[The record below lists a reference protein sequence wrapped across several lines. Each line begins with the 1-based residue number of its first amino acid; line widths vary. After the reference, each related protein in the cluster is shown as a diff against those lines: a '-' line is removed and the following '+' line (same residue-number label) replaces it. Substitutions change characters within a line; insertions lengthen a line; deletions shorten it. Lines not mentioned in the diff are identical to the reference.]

1 MPVQSRTESI
11 DNLYTTTWQNMK
23 ADVADQIYSATPF
36 FFWMKNKGN
45 MDPVP
50 GGRFIAEPL
59 RYAKSDNIRWVKKGS
74 TMPLAD
80 KEFLTEAIWEWRYLA
95 DSIVRFGVDDQQN
108 RGRNQIIDLALAKMQ
123 NSRDSLIDA
132 LETTLFTAQTGDE
145 MEGLPDLIA
154 TDPTSGTVGGVD
166 SATYTWWRN
175 QELDYDDDYG
185 TDGGDYPFATS
196 GQKAM
201 ARLLNL
207 CSNNIRQDTPDLIIS
222 GQFAYENYEII
233 ALSYQQIVNKELAD
247 AGFTH
252 QVYKGIP
259 MVWSPAAN
267 ATTYGTAELMYFVN
281 TRFLRLKYDPQMN
294 FDMTEWKP
302 IPDQIQDRAAQIIYA
317 GNLVTN
323 RRRVHGVI
331 HNIDA

>member
-1 MPVQSRTESI
+1 MPVNSRTESI

-23 ADVADQIYSATPF
+23 TDVADQIYSATPF

-59 RYAKSDNIRWVKKGS
+59 RYAKSDNIRWVQKGS

-132 LETTLFTAQTGDE
+132 LETTLFDAQTGNE
-145 MEGLPDLIA
+145 MQGLADLIA
-154 TDPTSGTVGGVD
+154 TDPTVSTTVGGVNQN
-166 SATYTWWRN
+166 TYSWWQN
-175 QELDYDDDYG
+175 QQIDFDTVYTAAPTFE
-185 TDGGDYPFATS
+185 AS
-196 GQKAM
+196 GQTAM

-207 CSNNIRQDTPDLIIS
+207 CSNNLRQDTPDLILS
-222 GQFAYENYEII
+222 GQFAYENYEIVS
-233 ALSYQQIVNKELAD
+233 LGYQQIVNKELAD

-267 ATTYGTAELMYFVN
+267 ATTYGEDELMYFIN

-302 IPDQIQDRAAQIIYA
+302 IPDQIQDRAAQIIFA

-331 HNIDA
+331 WNIDG

>member
-1 MPVQSRTESI
+1 M
-11 DNLYTTTWQNMK
+11 
-23 ADVADQIYSATPF
+23 
-36 FFWMKNKGN
+36 
-45 MDPVP
+45 
-50 GGRFIAEPL
+50 
-59 RYAKSDNIRWVKKGS
+59 
-74 TMPLAD
+74 
-80 KEFLTEAIWEWRYLA
+80 
-95 DSIVRFGVDDQQN
+95 
-108 RGRNQIIDLALAKMQ
+108 
-123 NSRDSLIDA
+123 
-132 LETTLFTAQTGDE
+132 
-145 MEGLPDLIA
+145 
-154 TDPTSGTVGGVD
+154 
-166 SATYTWWRN
+166 
-175 QELDYDDDYG
+175 
-185 TDGGDYPFATS
+185 
-196 GQKAM
+196 
-201 ARLLNL
+201 
-207 CSNNIRQDTPDLIIS
+207 
-222 GQFAYENYEII
+222 
-233 ALSYQQIVNKELAD
+233 NKELAD

>member
-1 MPVQSRTESI
+1 MAVQSRTESI

-23 ADVADQIYSATPF
+23 SDVADQIYSATPF
-36 FFWMKNKGN
+36 YFWLKNKGN
-45 MDPVP
+45 LDPIP

-132 LETTLFTAQTGDE
+132 LETTLFTAQTGNE
-145 MEGLPDLIA
+145 MNGLPDIIA
-154 TDPTSGTVGGVD
+154 DDPSTGTTGGIN
-166 SATYTWWRN
+166 SATHDWWRN
-175 QELDYDDDYG
+175 QEFDFD
-185 TDGGDYPFATS
+185 TDGGGTFVAK
-196 GQKAM
+196 GQGVM
-201 ARLLNL
+201 SNMLNL
-207 CSNNIRQDTPDLIIS
+207 CSNNLRQDTPDLIVS
-222 GQFAYENYEII
+222 GQVPYEDYEE
-233 ALSYQQIVNKELAD
+233 LSLVYQRIVNKELAD

-252 QVYKGIP
+252 QVFKGIP
-259 MVWSPAAN
+259 MVWSPAA
-267 ATTYGTAELMYFVN
+267 GTGSTNNRMYFVN
-281 TRFLRLKYDPQMN
+281 TRFMRLKYDPQMN

-302 IPDQIQDRAAQIIYA
+302 IPDQIQDRAAQVIFA

-323 RRRVHGVI
+323 RRKVQGVI
-331 HNIDA
+331 HNIDS

>member
-50 GGRFIAEPL
+50 GGRVIAEPL

-95 DSIVRFGVDDQQN
+95 DSSVRFGVDDQQN

-185 TDGGDYPFATS
+185 TNGGDYPFATS

-207 CSNNIRQDTPDLIIS
+207 
-222 GQFAYENYEII
+222 
-233 ALSYQQIVNKELAD
+233 
-247 AGFTH
+247 
-252 QVYKGIP
+252 
-259 MVWSPAAN
+259 
-267 ATTYGTAELMYFVN
+267 
-281 TRFLRLKYDPQMN
+281 
-294 FDMTEWKP
+294 
-302 IPDQIQDRAAQIIYA
+302 
-317 GNLVTN
+317 
-323 RRRVHGVI
+323 
-331 HNIDA
+331 